1 MSDQK
6 FRLRA
11 FLWHEF
17 KEGKTAAEAHRSL
30 PPVFG
35 ENALSKSQCRRWFHR
50 FRSGEESL
58 EDDERSGRP
67 EIIDNDAL
75 RQAVELDPCLT
86 TRSLSEQFNC
96 SHMTILRHL
105 HALGK
110 SVRCGKWVPHELSEA
125 NKKKRVEVANDLLR
139 RSKNRGFFHSILTS
153 DEKWIQYDC
162 SERKHQWLSP
172 GETPKPTPKPD
183 IHGKKVMI
191 CVWWNTRGLVYFEL
205 LDHGQTVTAQR
216 DKGQL
221 DRVDLA
227 LKQQGV
233 DTSTTLLIHDNARP
247 HTAKITQKKTLE
259 LGWEVLQHP
268 PYSPDLAPSDY
279 HLFRSMQHHLAEK
292 KFKSD
297 EEVKIWVTNYFESQ
311 PAEFFKKGI
320 ETLRMRWQMV
330 VDNDGEY
337 LLD

>member
-30 PPVFG
+30 PPVFV
-35 ENALSKSQCRRWFHR
+35 ENALSKSQCRRCFHR

-172 GETPKPTPKPD
+172 GDTPKPTPKPD
-183 IHGKKVMI
+183 IHGKK
-191 CVWWNTRGLVYFEL
+191 
-205 LDHGQTVTAQR
+205 
-216 DKGQL
+216 L

-320 ETLRMRWQMV
+320 ESLRMRWQMV